1 MIGVQATGACN
12 PEYALVIPG
21 YSIEESL
28 WSTCKYL
35 HCVFFTIQSI
45 YIIRIVQVNG
55 SGIISNGTQQAFY
68 FHFFGTRDR
77 SELPGGSMVAVRRQ
91 T

>member
-55 SGIISNGTQQAFY
+55 SGINIQWNSTGLLFFTSLAQGT
-68 FHFFGTRDR
+68 GVSCRV
-77 SELPGGSMVAVRRQ
+77 EVW
-91 T
+91 